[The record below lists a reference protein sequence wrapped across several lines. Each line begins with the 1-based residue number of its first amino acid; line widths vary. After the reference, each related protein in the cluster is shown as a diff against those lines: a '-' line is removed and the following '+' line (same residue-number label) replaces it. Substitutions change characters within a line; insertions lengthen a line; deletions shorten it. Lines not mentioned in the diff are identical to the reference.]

1 MVMTMFVTR
10 YTYDQGYGYVC
21 DNVPMT
27 RTRLEQQLPTSAACR
42 LQVDHS
48 FHILRPPGQVVFY
61 NCGPTGLLG
70 PDALPTCALL

>member
-10 YTYDQGYGYVC
+10 YTYDQGYGYVF

-27 RTRLEQQLPTSAACR
+27 RTRLEQQLPTSAACS

-48 FHILRPPGQVVFY
+48 FHILRPPGLF
-61 NCGPTGLLG
+61 L
-70 PDALPTCALL
+70 